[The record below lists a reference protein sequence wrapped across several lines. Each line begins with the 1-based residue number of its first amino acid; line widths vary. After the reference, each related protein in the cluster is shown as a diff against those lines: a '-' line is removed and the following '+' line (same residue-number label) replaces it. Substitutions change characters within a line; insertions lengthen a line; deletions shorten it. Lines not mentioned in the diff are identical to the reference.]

1 MKLIRCIVLLF
12 FVASCNH
19 SDNPDSSNPFADLP
33 VWTLEQDLLIEESD
47 DLIFGYTMSPQV
59 TSDGEIIVADFQNS
73 IIHHFDPNGD
83 HLGTFSG
90 KGSGPGEINGGLSG
104 GVVLQ
109 NDNFLIFDRS
119 TMRFTEFTRQNG
131 SWTHTDIS
139 PSESP
144 LGIFFEGPDNT
155 IITQSLVS
163 FNRSTLNESD
173 RGYYVRQIDRTGKV
187 LRDSLLFGPTN
198 THLMNVQDDGFIVRG
213 MPSGHGLTSISKVY
227 ELNTIV
233 HASTDAFRFTI
244 LDLNTNTTREIHHT
258 IPLIPLTSAE
268 KDTLVSQVGNMFAS
282 AMRAKMPEFHR
293 VLHTFQLDDDG
304 LIWVNVNPF
313 KVDETEY
320 NWVIMNMEG
329 ELLAKMNYPEGV
341 SLANIQNDMAY
352 GSSRN
357 PETGTSIHR
366 YRIIK

>member
-1 MKLIRCIVLLF
+1 MKLIGCIVLLL
-12 FVASCNH
+12 FVVSCSKTETSVSN
-19 SDNPDSSNPFADLP
+19 NPFTDLP

-73 IIHHFDPNGD
+73 IIHHFDSEGD

-90 KGSGPGEINGGLSG
+90 KGSGPGEIDGGLSWG
-104 GVVLQ
+104 IVLE
-109 NDNFLIFDRS
+109 NDNYLIFDRS
-119 TMRFTEFTRQNG
+119 TMRFTEFTRQNDT
-131 SWTHTDIS
+131 WIHTEIT

-144 LGIFFEGPDNT
+144 LGIFFEGPENT

-163 FNRSTLNESD
+163 FNRSNVNDSG
-173 RGYYVRQIDRTGKV
+173 RGYYVRQIDRTGKA

-198 THLMNVQDDGFIVRG
+198 THLMNVQDDRFTVRG
-213 MPSGHGLTSISKVY
+213 MPAGYGLTSITKVF
-227 ELNTIV
+227 NKKTVV
-233 HASTDAFRFTI
+233 HASTDAFKFTI
-244 LDLNTNTTREIHHT
+244 LDLTDNSVREIQHAIT
-258 IPLIPLTSAE
+258 PVPLTSAE
-268 KDTLVSQVGNMFAS
+268 KDTLVSQVGDMFAS
-282 AMRAKMPEFHR
+282 AMRAKIPDFHR
-293 VLHTFQLDDDG
+293 AMHTFQIDDKG

-313 KVDETEY
+313 EVDETEY

-329 ELLAKMNYPEGV
+329 ELLAKMSYPENV

-357 PETGTSIHR
+357 SETGTSIHR